1 MADIMKMGAN
11 PNYLGSWDIDEV
23 PNREITV
30 TIAKIVDEKVVG
42 DSGRQEPCTVAYFKE
57 DYKPMILNIT
67 NKKRIVKLYKT
78 KDTEKLIGKRI
89 TITTEPVKAFGG
101 IHDALRIKQTVP
113 PQVKQ
118 TAPKQIICS
127 DCKKPVK
134 DAFGK
139 TAVEMAEITKAKYG
153 RALCG
158 DCAMKIASAGKQK
171 SEQNDKAESTEQ
183 TDSTGNKE

>member
-11 PNYLGSWDIDEV
+11 PNYLGGWDIEEA

-30 TIAKIVDEKVVG
+30 TIAKIIDEKVVG

-78 KDTEKLIGKRI
+78 KETEKLIGKRI

-101 IHDALRIKQTVP
+101 IHDALRIKQIVP
-113 PQVKQ
+113 PAIKNTSTKP
-118 TAPKQIICS
+118 TACA
-127 DCKKPVK
+127 DCGKMIQP
-134 DAFGK
+134 AFGLDEQAMVS
-139 TAVEMAEITKAKYG
+139 TTKSKFG
-153 RALCG
+153 RPLCG
-158 DCAMKIASAGKQK
+158 DCATKAANKAKADKQTESA
-171 SEQNDKAESTEQ
+171 EQ
-183 TDSTGNKE
+183 TDSTGKKE